1 MGIFAQVKRN
11 KELLWSIGLSLVL
24 VLILLIAFWL
34 IYFLFKSLGGVL
46 AIFIWAG
53 FLGFLL
59 YPLVNL
65 FSRILP
71 RIISALIVL
80 CLFIFIIGL
89 LLYLVV
95 PTIVRELAVLRDN
108 LPSIVSQIQQLMTD
122 LDRFLTS
129 LGLGVSLSVAIQQVT
144 ANLQSWI
151 GAILGQVVAISVSFA
166 NFLVKACFVF
176 LVTLFLLRDWPKLK
190 SLLFAFLNR
199 WGKWESEELL
209 NSLSRVIARYLTT
222 LLLTA
227 SIVGVLTGTGL
238 FLLGVSYSWILGIIA
253 FFGEFVPYLG
263 PLFSLFCGIILSL
276 GKPISFL
283 IYVALVYL
291 GIQALQNYAISPLI
305 MSARMGFH
313 PLLVIFAV
321 LAGGALFGF
330 WGVILAIPILS
341 IIKTVV
347 AFINQAKKNPA
358 PQGEMKIDEQQQSS
372 P

>member
-1 MGIFAQVKRN
+1 MGIFARVKRN
-11 KELLWSIGLSLVL
+11 KELLWSIGLGLVL
-24 VLILLIAFWL
+24 VVLLLVAFWL
-34 IYFLFKSLGGVL
+34 VYFLFKNLAGVL

-65 FSRILP
+65 LSRALP
-71 RIISALIVL
+71 RTLSSLIVL
-80 CLFIFIIGL
+80 CLFVFIIGL

-95 PTIVRELAVLRDN
+95 PAIVSELAVLRDN
-108 LPSIVSQIQQLMTD
+108 LPSIVSQLQQVMTD
-122 LDRFLTS
+122 LDRFLKS

-166 NFLVKACFVF
+166 NFLVRACFVF
-176 LVTLFLLRDWPKLK
+176 LVTLFLLRDWPRLK
-190 SLLFAFLNR
+190 ALLFDFLNR

-227 SIVGVLTGTGL
+227 SIVAVLTGTGL

-263 PLFSLFCGIILSL
+263 PLFSTICGIILSL
-276 GKPISFL
+276 GKPLSFL
-283 IYVALVYL
+283 FYVLLIYL
-291 GIQALQNYAISPLI
+291 GVQALQNYAISPLI

-321 LAGGALFGF
+321 LSGGALFGF
-330 WGVILAIPILS
+330 WGIILSIPILS

-347 AFINQAKKNPA
+347 AFIGQSKKNSP
-358 PQGEMKIDEQQQSS
+358 PQGEPRKDEQRQPSS
-372 P
+372 